1 MFTQTPRGGRPKGG
15 KGVFFMSEIKQFV
28 DGLGDGAFKELCFA
42 VEARKAKS
50 RYGFDSL
57 EGMASSFGRPPAC
70 PECGCADPS
79 SDGFAENGSRRFRCT
94 ACGRRYGLLSE
105 SVLSSCKLSFWQWA
119 KIVEIMPY
127 NVPLD
132 VVAEF
137 AGCHHNTALLARRK
151 VFEAVAR
158 WQSVV
163 KLRGTVFID
172 EIYVFDSK
180 RPKDH
185 FGPNRRGLNKD
196 KCCVFLAVDQY
207 KGMVA
212 FFVGHGYPTPKEIR
226 EALLP
231 HLAEGSDVRI
241 VHDGLSSHRE
251 AVRESGA
258 DEEVHVSTA
267 KDPAS
272 LKAMLLI
279 NSFSAWVKRYL
290 DRFTGMD
297 TEYLQDYL
305 NWFVY
310 SFRCKQ
316 QNEKWPKETRILRHL
331 LLERSVLK
339 RASIPSRKK
348 EKRELIENRRSKN
361 GRKPV
366 KTGGKRGRPKK
377 NI

>member
-15 KGVFFMSEIKQFV
+15 KGVFFTSEIKQFV
-28 DGLGDGAFKELCFA
+28 DGLGDGAFKELCSA

-50 RYGFDSL
+50 GYGFDSL

-70 PECGCADPS
+70 PGCGCAGPS
-79 SDGFAENGSRRFRCT
+79 SDGYAENGSRRFRCT

-105 SVLSSCKLSFWQWA
+105 SVLSSCKLGFWQWA

-137 AGCHHNTALLARRK
+137 AGCHHNTALLAQRK
-151 VFEAVAR
+151 VFETVAR
-158 WQSVV
+158 WQSGVR
-163 KLRGTVFID
+163 LRGTVFID

-180 RPKDH
+180 RPKNH
-185 FGPNRRGLNKD
+185 FGPNRRGPNKD
-196 KCCVFLAVDQY
+196 KRCVFLAVDQC

-212 FFVGHGYPTPKEIR
+212 FFVGHGYPTSKEI
-226 EALLP
+226 
-231 HLAEGSDVRI
+231 
-241 VHDGLSSHRE
+241 RE

-305 NWFVY
+305 NRFVY

-316 QNEKWPKETRILRHL
+316 QSERWPK
-331 LLERSVLK
+331 
-339 RASIPSRKK
+339 
-348 EKRELIENRRSKN
+348 RRQGYS
-361 GRKPV
+361 G
-366 KTGGKRGRPKK
+366 TSS
-377 NI
+377 